1 MLWADS
7 KTEPMLPRPPASET
21 AATSFGDV
29 AGQIA
34 ACMMGTSI
42 PNKSHTGVR
51 NMALLPTRSG
61 TEKVCPYTDNMM
73 PPPRIEYICRHSL
86 PQPLNRRAPGS
97 PFAET
102 CMA

>member
-1 MLWADS
+1 
-7 KTEPMLPRPPASET
+7 
-21 AATSFGDV
+21 
-29 AGQIA
+29 
-34 ACMMGTSI
+34 MMGTSI

-61 TEKVCPYTDNMM
+61 TDKVCPYTDNMM
-73 PPPRIEYICRHSL
+73 PPPRVEYICRHSL
-86 PQPLNRRAPGS
+86 PQPPNRRAPRS